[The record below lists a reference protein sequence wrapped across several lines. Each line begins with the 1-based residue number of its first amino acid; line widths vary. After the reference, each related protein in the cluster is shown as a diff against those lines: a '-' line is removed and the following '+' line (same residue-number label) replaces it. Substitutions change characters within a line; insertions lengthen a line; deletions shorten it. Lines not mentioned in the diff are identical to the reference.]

1 MNFRDYEGLE
11 CLGWEYPETKL
22 FNSWNTLSTA
32 FVTKLWS
39 VDC

>member
-11 CLGWEYPETKL
+11 CFGWEYSEIKL
-22 FNSWNTLSTA
+22 FNLWNIFFIV
-32 FVTKLWS
+32 FVIKLWS